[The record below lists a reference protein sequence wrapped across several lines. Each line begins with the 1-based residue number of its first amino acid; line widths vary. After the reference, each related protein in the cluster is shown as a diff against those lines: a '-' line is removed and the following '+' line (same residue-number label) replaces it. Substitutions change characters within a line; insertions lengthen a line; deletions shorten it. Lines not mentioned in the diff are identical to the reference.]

1 MHVGWDR
8 PSLAGHTL
16 LGLGSKWSKNDRKPP
31 QIVKYSIVD
40 SAESIVVGYA
50 IEERLDVACH
60 GSCPLSFAR
69 ERRIASL
76 PAGVGEWRMFLLAR
90 GFASSVDAAV
100 QKAKIE
106 IVS

>member
-1 MHVGWDR
+1 MEQ
-8 PSLAGHTL
+8 
-16 LGLGSKWSKNDRKPP
+16 KNDRKPP
-31 QIVKYSIVD
+31 QIVKGSIVVVR
-40 SAESIVVGYA
+40 AESIVVGYA
-50 IEERLDVACH
+50 IEQRLDVACH

-76 PAGVGEWRMFLLAR
+76 PAGVVGERRIFLLAR
-90 GFASSVDAAV
+90 RFASSVDRPTAV